1 MYSYLQDDAIG
12 RETRTVKPEP
22 KKILWV
28 DDEIELLRSHF
39 LFLRERGYEV
49 VAASSGEDAVE
60 LARKGRFDAVLLD
73 EMMPGKDGLETL
85 AELKAVDSD
94 LPVVMVTKS
103 EAEDLMTEAIGKRI
117 ADFLVKPVNPHQILS
132 TLKRLLEARKI
143 IGDRLGRDY
152 VQEFQAIRRMR
163 SEGPDWRSWATI
175 WQTFATWDLELEK
188 YPDTGLRST
197 QEGEKKE
204 ANIEFARYVESSYG
218 RWLQGAEHPILS
230 SELFKTY
237 AAPLLKSGE
246 KVYFVVMDCMR
257 LDQWLALEPFLRDYY
272 ETELDLYY
280 SILPTATP
288 YARNA
293 IFAGLYPAEIA
304 KQFPQY
310 WDEKGD
316 DTSRNRHER
325 QLLDKQIERL
335 GLKLSSEAK
344 YVKIFNLEEAQEVR
358 RHVGTFYS
366 SQLVSIVV
374 NFVDILMH
382 ARGQSKVLQEIA
394 QDEIGFRSLTRAWF
408 ENSPLLDTLRS
419 LSKQKC
425 TVILTT
431 DHGSVQ
437 SNRPAIAKGDR
448 ETSPNIRYKFG
459 TNVNADDRQAFI
471 IRNPSAYRLP
481 DDVFNKRYIIARE
494 DFYFVYPTHF
504 EEYKKEFMGSFQHGG
519 ISMEEMIIPVVT
531 MKVK

>member
-1 MYSYLQDDAIG
+1 
-12 RETRTVKPEP
+12 VKPEP

-85 AELKAVDSD
+85 AELKAVDGD

-152 VQEFQAIRRMR
+152 VQEFQAIRRLR
-163 SEGPDWRSWATI
+163 SEGPDWRGWATI

-230 SELFKTY
+230 PELFKTY

-358 RHVGTFYS
+358 RHVGAFYS

-408 ENSPLLDTLRS
+408 ENSPLLDTLRF

-481 DDVFNKRYIIARE
+481 DDIFNKRYIIARE
-494 DFYFVYPTHF
+494 DFYFVYPTNF

>member
-1 MYSYLQDDAIG
+1 
-12 RETRTVKPEP
+12 VKPEP

-60 LARKGRFDAVLLD
+60 LARKGRFDVVLLD

-85 AELKAVDSD
+85 AELKAVDGD

-257 LDQWLALEPFLRDYY
+257 LDQWLALEPFL
-272 ETELDLYY
+272 
-280 SILPTATP
+280 
-288 YARNA
+288 
-293 IFAGLYPAEIA
+293 
-304 KQFPQY
+304 
-310 WDEKGD
+310 
-316 DTSRNRHER
+316 
-325 QLLDKQIERL
+325 QIGR
-335 GLKLSSEAK
+335 A
-344 YVKIFNLEEAQEVR
+344 
-358 RHVGTFYS
+358 HV
-366 SQLVSIVV
+366 
-374 NFVDILMH
+374 
-382 ARGQSKVLQEIA
+382 
-394 QDEIGFRSLTRAWF
+394 
-408 ENSPLLDTLRS
+408 
-419 LSKQKC
+419 
-425 TVILTT
+425 
-431 DHGSVQ
+431 
-437 SNRPAIAKGDR
+437 
-448 ETSPNIRYKFG
+448 
-459 TNVNADDRQAFI
+459 
-471 IRNPSAYRLP
+471 
-481 DDVFNKRYIIARE
+481 
-494 DFYFVYPTHF
+494 
-504 EEYKKEFMGSFQHGG
+504 
-519 ISMEEMIIPVVT
+519 
-531 MKVK
+531 